1 MNNGTSFKNGRKP
14 GPGRPKGLPN
24 KSTANA
30 REAIAAFVEQQT
42 PRLGHLLDRIEA
54 EEGPLAAFRCIQDM
68 VEYHVPKLQ
77 RTEVTGA
84 DGGPQVVRYEWHDP
98 T

>member
-1 MNNGTSFKNGRKP
+1 MNNGTSFKKGRKP

-24 KSTANA
+24 KATANA

-42 PRLGHLLDRIEA
+42 PRLSRLLERIEA

-84 DGGPQVVRYEWHDP
+84 DGGPQVVRYEWNDP
-98 T
+98 P

>member
-1 MNNGTSFKNGRKP
+1 MNSTSFKKGRKP

-24 KSTANA
+24 KATANA

-42 PRLGHLLDRIEA
+42 PRLAHLLERIEA
-54 EEGPLAAFRCIQDM
+54 EEGPMAAFKCIQDM
-68 VEYHVPKLQ
+68 VEYHVPKLA

-84 DGGPQVVRYEWHDP
+84 DGGPQVVRYEWSEP
-98 T
+98 E